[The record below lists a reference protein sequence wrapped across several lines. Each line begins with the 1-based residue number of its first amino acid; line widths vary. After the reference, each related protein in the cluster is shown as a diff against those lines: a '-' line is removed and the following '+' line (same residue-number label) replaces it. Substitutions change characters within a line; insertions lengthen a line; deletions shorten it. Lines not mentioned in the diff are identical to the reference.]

1 MSQRNSV
8 WQTYSLTDVMDFR
21 EGPGILAKDF
31 GSSGVPLIRLAGL
44 KYGANLLDGCNYL
57 DEELVEKK
65 WSHFRVEEGDVLLS
79 TSASLGEVAIVE
91 CDGVGA
97 IPYTGIIRFRPRDSN
112 RLAAPFIR
120 HLLES
125 PDFKRQVEAM
135 GVGSVMKHFGPSHLK
150 YMTVRLPGLGQQ
162 YAIAEVL
169 GALDD
174 KIAANRKLAAVAEAL
189 LSARFSALQLDKEYG
204 DQIRLDAYFELN
216 PKCAK
221 PQACEPTYLDM
232 QKLPTSD
239 ILVSDWDQ
247 RPAKSGTRFMNGDTL
262 LARITPCLENRK
274 VGYVDFLDDGEV
286 GLGSTEYIVFRARP
300 GVPKELAF
308 FLVTS
313 SRFRATAMQHMV
325 GTSGRQRLS
334 AADVAGFTL
343 RKIEDSKLA
352 EWGGEAAPLVKHLG
366 SLRDENRTLA
376 SLREALLPR
385 LMSGE
390 LRVRDGE
397 RLVENLV

>member
-1 MSQRNSV
+1 MIDLPNGWELKNLNEVVELKRGFD
-8 WQTYSLTDVMDFR
+8 LPAR
-21 EGPGILAKDF
+21 ERRGGPYPVLSAGAAAGWHDSGPIKGPGMVVGRATNL
-31 GSSGVPLIRLAGL
+31 GVPTWSDGDFWPLNTTLYA
-44 KYGANLLDGCNYL
+44 ANFYDNHPRFVFHLFENMD
-57 DEELVEKK
+57 
-65 WSHFRVEEGDVLLS
+65 LS
-79 TSASLGEVAIVE
+79 G
-91 CDGVGA
+91 
-97 IPYTGIIRFRPRDSN
+97 FDS
-112 RLAAPFIR
+112 
-120 HLLES
+120 
-125 PDFKRQVEAM
+125 
-135 GVGSVMKHFGPSHLK
+135 GSVQPMLNRNYIAKLK
-150 YMTVRLPGLGQQ
+150 VLVPPFADQR
-162 YAIAEVL
+162 AIAEVL

-174 KIAANRKLAAVAEAL
+174 KIAANRELADVAQAL
-189 LSARFSALQLDKEYG
+189 LSARFSALQLDEDYG
-204 DQIRLDAYFELN
+204 DQIRLDTYFELN

-221 PQACEPTYLDM
+221 PQADEPTYLDM
-232 QKLPTSD
+232 KNLPTSD
-239 ILVSDWDQ
+239 MLVSDWDQ

-286 GLGSTEYIVFRARP
+286 ALGSTEYIVFRARP

-308 FLVTS
+308 FLTTS

-352 EWGGEAAPLVKHLG
+352 EWGADAAPLLKHLG

-390 LRVRDGE
+390 LRVRDRE
-397 RLVENLV
+397 RLVENLI